1 MNIELFHVYN
11 DGTLD
16 DYRTMATKI
25 KSGVFLLDKAYARG
39 TNLVFDTNA
48 SSETDAVVYVVA
60 NGIAGAN
67 NNTDFD
73 YTIVQQMAG
82 RSNRRKGKC
91 IAEVFFSHVL
101 ASTVSD
107 GGLTFLK
114 TREKVLEAD
123 DSAFIFRYAVE
134 NFNNAKFP

>member
-1 MNIELFHVYN
+1 MYN
-11 DGTLD
+11 DTTLE
-16 DYRTMATKI
+16 DYRNIATKI

-60 NGIAGAN
+60 NGIAGDN

-91 IAEVFFSHVL
+91 IAEVFFYHVL

-134 NFNNAKFP
+134 NFNDDKFP